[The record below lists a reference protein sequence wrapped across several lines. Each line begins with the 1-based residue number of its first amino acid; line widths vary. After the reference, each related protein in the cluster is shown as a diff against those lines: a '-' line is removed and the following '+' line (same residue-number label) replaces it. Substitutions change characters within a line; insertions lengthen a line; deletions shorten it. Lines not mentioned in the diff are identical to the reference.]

1 MAAARICR
9 PRLTTRLRDH
19 AAAPCGAVHLAEEL
33 SMSPLHRRMIED
45 MQIRKLAPHTQRAY
59 VELVIRFPAIFANRP
74 EHLGPG

>member
-1 MAAARICR
+1 
-9 PRLTTRLRDH
+9 
-19 AAAPCGAVHLAEEL
+19 
-33 SMSPLHRRMIED
+33 MSPLHRRMIED